1 MNHSIP
7 LPTHQELATLAAT
20 ISSNGSAGD
29 KVTEAL
35 AIWGAAAAALNE
47 QEGRRLQAAA
57 FEERANNRM
66 GGREFFDGMTRE
78 QLLAVLMPT
87 LKTLGD
93 RMARWRQYLP
103 HALRFDK
110 LLASGRPENLQ
121 ELEAIPETTPEELER
136 VLEAERQGTF
146 PKWRAESIAD
156 GFLRWNASQ
165 AAEKRTNKARKAGT
179 AKHSQ
184 KKPLDAPIVPKNSRK
199 QSATSTKQK
208 TPSRKQSKA

>member
-7 LPTHQELATLAAT
+7 LPTHQELAALAASLQSPADPT
-20 ISSNGSAGD
+20 GRVA
-29 KVTEAL
+29 EAL
-35 AIWGAAAAALNE
+35 AIWRAAAAALDE
-47 QEGRRLQAAA
+47 QERRSRQAAA
-57 FEERANNRM
+57 FEERMNDRM

-87 LKTLGD
+87 LKTSGD

-110 LLASGRPENLQ
+110 LLASGGVVSLQ
-121 ELEAIPETTPEELER
+121 ALEAIPETTQEEIER
-136 VLEAERQGTF
+136 ALEAERQGTF
-146 PKWRAESIAD
+146 PKWRAESIAF

-165 AAEKRTNKARKAGT
+165 AAEKRVDRARKAGA

-184 KKPLDAPIVPKNSRK
+184 KKPLDTPKGRKNSRK
-199 QSATSTKQK
+199 QPENSAKQK
-208 TPSRKQSKA
+208 TPSRKQRKA